1 MTRCSALILIGFGLG
16 LAACALDPNGSYVGL
31 IERPEDAAV
40 LASGI
45 TAFVSA
51 KLPAASST
59 VVLDAT
65 PADQSSNALTP
76 ALAESLRRA
85 GFAIADSG
93 QTGPNATHHLQY
105 VVTPLDTGSLVR
117 LLLDDRTSATRLF
130 VRNTSGELQPGG
142 PFTVTQADASS

>member
-1 MTRCSALILIGFGLG
+1 MTRYSAIILIGVGLG
-16 LAACALDPNGSYVGL
+16 LAACALDPNGSYVRFIG
-31 IERPEDAAV
+31 RPEDAAV

-59 VVLDAT
+59 LVLDAT
-65 PADQSSNALTP
+65 PAEQSSNALTP

-85 GFAIADSG
+85 GFAVADSA
-93 QTGPNATHHLQY
+93 QTAPTVAHHLQY

-117 LLLDDRTSATRLF
+117 LLLDDRMSATRLF

-142 PFTVTQADASS
+142 PFTVTQADAPS